1 MRDRSGQRGRKVP
14 RATRERKDPQD
25 RRDLQGLKAQPLWRK
40 ALASRVVV
48 GQEKAAC
55 GSGEIMIGAYCTGD
69 NAALRMDG
77 MTGAVCQDANAMA
90 VVSCAT
96 K

>member
-1 MRDRSGQRGRKVP
+1 M
-14 RATRERKDPQD
+14 
-25 RRDLQGLKAQPLWRK
+25 
-40 ALASRVVV
+40 
-48 GQEKAAC
+48 AAC

>member
-1 MRDRSGQRGRKVP
+1 
-14 RATRERKDPQD
+14 
-25 RRDLQGLKAQPLWRK
+25 
-40 ALASRVVV
+40 VV
-48 GQEKAAC
+48 GQAKAAC

-77 MTGAVCQDANAMA
+77 MTGAVCQDANVMA

>member
-1 MRDRSGQRGRKVP
+1 MPKG
-14 RATRERKDPQD
+14 DPGA
-25 RRDLQGLKAQPLWRK
+25 QGPAGPPGSPGPQGAAAVAQGARL
-40 ALASRVVV
+40 RVVV

>member
-1 MRDRSGQRGRKVP
+1 
-14 RATRERKDPQD
+14 
-25 RRDLQGLKAQPLWRK
+25 
-40 ALASRVVV
+40 VV
-48 GQEKAAC
+48 GQAKAAC

-69 NAALRMDG
+69 NASLKMEG
-77 MTGAVCQDANAMA
+77 MAGAECQDANATA